1 MARPPVL
8 AAEEKVRV
16 VVSILAGEMT
26 VAEASLVAGSVL
38 LGPAQAGSG
47 AIAQRTC
54 RGRHC

>member
-38 LGPAQAGSG
+38 LGPA
-47 AIAQRTC
+47 REP
-54 RGRHC
+54 